1 MTKKDNKKYNVSIIS
16 NILTYYSYKN
26 IKKIIGKNFYFLYK
40 NTYL

>member
-26 IKKIIGKNFYFLYK
+26 IKNNNREKLLFPL
-40 NTYL
+40 